1 MVELEERHAIF
12 DQPGKLRLGAFA
24 NSGNTANYSNVLAI
38 EAANPA
44 LDINDVATLTQRN
57 RPKYG
62 FYVNLE
68 QQLAKDFG
76 VFARA
81 SWNDG
86 QNQIL
91 SFTNIDRSI
100 SAGISVKSSY
110 WGRPNDTF
118 GLGGTV
124 NGLSAAH
131 SNFLATGG
139 LGLLIGDGQLNY
151 GHERI
156 LETYYAFSIDKN
168 FTLTADYQLH
178 HEPRL

>member
-86 QNQIL
+86 Q
-91 SFTNIDRSI
+91 
-100 SAGISVKSSY
+100 KSNPVVY
-110 WGRPNDTF
+110 QHRPQHLGRDF
-118 GLGGTV
+118 SQEQLLGP
-124 NGLSAAH
+124 A
-131 SNFLATGG
+131 
-139 LGLLIGDGQLNY
+139 Q
-151 GHERI
+151 
-156 LETYYAFSIDKN
+156 
-168 FTLTADYQLH
+168 
-178 HEPRL
+178 